1 MDVGCGVGVNVGCGV
16 GVDVGWGVGVNVG
29 WGVGVNVG
37 CGVGVDVGCGV
48 GVDVGGVVGVKVGS
62 SPPQADTTAM
72 APTTPMSSAETANLE
87 NRDFTVANYIPAPP
101 IRHYNGPI

>member
-1 MDVGCGVGVNVGCGV
+1 MDVGCGVGVN
-16 GVDVGWGVGVNVG
+16 VGWGVGVNVG
-29 WGVGVNVG
+29 WGVGVDVG
-37 CGVGVDVGCGV
+37 WGVGVDVGWGV

-72 APTTPMSSAETANLE
+72 APTTPMSSAEAANLE

-101 IRHYNGPI
+101 VRHYSNPCV